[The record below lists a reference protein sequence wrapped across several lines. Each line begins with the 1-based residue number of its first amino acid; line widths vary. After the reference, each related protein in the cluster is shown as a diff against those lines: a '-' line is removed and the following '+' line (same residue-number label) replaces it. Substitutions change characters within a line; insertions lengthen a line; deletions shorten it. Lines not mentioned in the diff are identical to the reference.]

1 MQSVPRSGTW
11 AKTSGSNRETL
22 FGIVSPIRP
31 VLMTSI
37 AAFDLSLETSR
48 RITSGYV
55 AADLSTQSPT
65 VDEDS
70 IATIFGSPD

>member
-1 MQSVPRSGTW
+1 
-11 AKTSGSNRETL
+11 
-22 FGIVSPIRP
+22 
-31 VLMTSI
+31 MTSI
-37 AAFDLSLETSR
+37 AAFDLSLEISR